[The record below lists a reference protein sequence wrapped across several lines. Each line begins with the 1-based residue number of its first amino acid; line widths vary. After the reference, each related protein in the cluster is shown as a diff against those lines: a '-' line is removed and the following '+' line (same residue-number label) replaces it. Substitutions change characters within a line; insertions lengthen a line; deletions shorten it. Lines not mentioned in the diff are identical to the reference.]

1 MRTNEITMTY
11 GTFCRYRAG
20 KYYFTGGFGRLVDQM
35 AQKYEKVYLMIPVT
49 HVNPDEEFSE
59 YCLQSPNVIVQELP
73 SYRSYIDAVK
83 RRKEIKQKIKEYS
96 KTWHGLLYIRWM
108 TVFFDYMYKCAK
120 EQGLPVVFHIVEDGE
135 LVIRN
140 GRKYTG
146 IKKIV
151 ALIEARRNSMK
162 MKKLMKTCPTLV
174 NGSDMRRLYSLDN
187 KLVKEIRTS
196 TILKEEITYS
206 HKKMDKSDVKLL
218 FVGRIKLLKGLDY
231 LLEAMKMLKEKGYNL
246 SLTLVGEGD
255 YADKLKE
262 TAEKIGLGEKIYFT
276 GRLALG
282 NEIMA
287 QYKASDIFVLPSLSE
302 GTPRALIEAMC
313 NGVPVIGT
321 NAGGIP
327 FTITDK
333 KNGLLIQMKDSKA
346 IADAIETLIVD
357 DKLRDRIVQ
366 NGYKFAEAN
375 TIESHAEDVYQ
386 FIVSNT

>member
-1 MRTNEITMTY
+1 MKTNEITMTY
-11 GTFCRYRAG
+11 GTFCRCRAG

-35 AQKYEKVYLMIPVT
+35 AKRYEKVYLMIPVT
-49 HVNPDEEFSE
+49 HVKPDEDFSE

-73 SYRSYIDAVK
+73 SYRSYIDAIK
-83 RRKEIKQKIKEYS
+83 RSKEIKAKIKEYS
-96 KTWHGLLYIRWM
+96 KTWNGLLYIRWM
-108 TVFFDYMYKCAK
+108 TVFFDYMYECARDR
-120 EQGLPVVFHIVEDGE
+120 GLPVVFHIVEDGE
-135 LVIRN
+135 LVIKN

-146 IKKIV
+146 IKRVI
-151 ALIEARRNSMK
+151 ALTEARINSLK

-206 HKKMDKSDVKLL
+206 HKDMDKNNIKLL

-231 LLEAMKMLKEKGYNL
+231 LIEAMRMLTDKGYNL

-255 YADKLKE
+255 YTEQLKE
-262 TAEKIGLGEKIYFT
+262 TAKNYGLADKLAFT

-282 NEIMA
+282 DQIMA
-287 QYKASDIFVLPSLSE
+287 QYKAADIFVLPSLSE

-333 KNGLLIQMKDSKA
+333 QNGLLIPMKDSLA
-346 IADAIETLIVD
+346 LAEAIETLITD
-357 DKLRDRIVQ
+357 DDLRNRIVQ
-366 NGYKFAEAN
+366 NGFKFAEAN
-375 TIESHAEDVYQ
+375 TIETHAEDVYQ